1 MVDADADAD
10 ATLTLLPGIRLV
22 SISAD
27 VVVVVGIILDAA
39 VNGALQV

>member
-27 VVVVVGIILDAA
+27 VVVVGIILDAA